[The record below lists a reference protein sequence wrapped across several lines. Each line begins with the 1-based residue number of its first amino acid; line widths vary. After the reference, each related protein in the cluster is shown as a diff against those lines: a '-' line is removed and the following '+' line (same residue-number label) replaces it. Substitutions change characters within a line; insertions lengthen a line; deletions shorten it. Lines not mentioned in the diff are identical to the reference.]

1 MDAALAPLDKL
12 HLLQHRRG
20 VAIDRF
26 SSEMHAGSV
35 FPAGAPCLPDW
46 KLICVLDAVRS
57 PRLTFRTEM
66 HAGSVFPAGAPCL
79 LDWKL
84 ICVLDAVRS
93 PRLTF

>member
-1 MDAALAPLDKL
+1 MPTMDAALLPLDTL
-12 HLLQHRRG
+12 HLLHHRRG

-26 SSEMHAGSV
+26 SS
-35 FPAGAPCLPDW
+35 
-46 KLICVLDAVRS
+46 
-57 PRLTFRTEM
+57 EM

-93 PRLTF
+93 PRLVSNPRIVYCVFPCR